1 MATKWQERL
10 RQAMLKRKAELER
23 ALASNLKEVREDG
36 VRATEFAERAT
47 DDAADDLA
55 AGLAEIE
62 SAELAQIEEA
72 LRKLDEGTYGICV
85 DCGKPIPQKRL
96 QILPFAL
103 RCINC
108 ERKREQQK
116 QRPQYSIHEEDD
128 EEG

>member
-1 MATKWQERL
+1 MQRSVDMARKWQERL

-36 VRATEFAERAT
+36 IRATEFAERAT

-72 LRKLDEGTYGICV
+72 LR
-85 DCGKPIPQKRL
+85 
-96 QILPFAL
+96 
-103 RCINC
+103 
-108 ERKREQQK
+108 
-116 QRPQYSIHEEDD
+116 EDD
-128 EEG
+128 PDLVRERRAIATKNTWEERVEMLSVAIEDVMTRGPGARPSGGF